1 MADRFTKLYTS
12 ETIPYIQDMPV
23 LLMAGSL
30 LRDAYSG
37 ELITQLRLHSLSI
50 KPIKAITVLIQM
62 LDISGEKLEPEVRHQ
77 YLDLNLVQD
86 DEIGRETA
94 IILPRRDARSFRA
107 TVEDVIFEDNSRWHS
122 ELDTVWE
129 QLPKLQK
136 LEEA

>member
-62 LDISGEKLEPEVRHQ
+62 LDIPSE
-77 YLDLNLVQD
+77 
-86 DEIGRETA
+86 A
-94 IILPRRDARSFRA
+94 IRY
-107 TVEDVIFEDNSRWHS
+107 
-122 ELDTVWE
+122 
-129 QLPKLQK
+129 
-136 LEEA
+136 